1 METTFSYIRNR
12 IREHRKEDL
21 IDNCYRLLD
30 HYRDEFGPIWFI
42 FLLMKWTYLYGG
54 EKYPLKALTAQ
65 KFNVILQ
72 NITDFNSEHISNYIK
87 NGRLDIAMHI
97 FYSQQFYL
105 QKIVRKEVFSIQLNL
120 YETLSGKYDIG
131 KSFKEKT
138 GLSIFD
144 FIYIMQII
152 WLYVNSRKHDD
163 SNLNFEDYLEIN
175 FLNVCA
181 ELTSDEKISNF
192 LELVVLDPMQSHQ
205 KINEYKRN
213 VKVENLQHL
222 ETTFFTI
229 YPFQLYNGKVR
240 LVHERVL
247 NHSINYFIYDYLK
260 SNDENFTTEFGNRF
274 EKYIQ
279 LGIMESKFSFIN
291 ENQLKK
297 KLGINSNL
305 IDFYL
310 EDFNVF
316 IECKAI
322 EIQPTP
328 LVNPTDEIIF
338 NSLKE
343 SILKAYFK
351 QLLNVSKKINSP
363 KENWGLIITYKE
375 LYWSQFNEL
384 FEIGK
389 DKFENSIDS
398 HFLPPENVFILDIFS
413 WNTLLQIIK
422 DKKITLIEILEKAR
436 FNNSKPETKKQTFSM
451 HLDEYKSKPVTFKF
465 LEKELKKLEITAK

>member
-1 METTFSYIRNR
+1 MEITFSYIRNR
-12 IREHRKEDL
+12 IREHRKEDV
-21 IDNCYRLLD
+21 IDNCYKLLKN
-30 HYRDEFGPIWFI
+30 YRDEFGPIWFI

-54 EKYPLKALTAQ
+54 DKYPLKVLTVQ
-65 KFNVILQ
+65 KFNAILQ
-72 NITDFNSEHISNYIK
+72 NITDFNQEHISNYLK
-87 NGRLDIAMHI
+87 NGRIDIAMHI

-105 QKIVRKEVFSIQLNL
+105 QRKARKEVFSIQLNL
-120 YETLSGKYDIG
+120 YETLSGKYNIE

-144 FIYIMQII
+144 FLYIIQII
-152 WLYVNSRKHDD
+152 WLYVNSRKYDD
-163 SNLNFEDYLEIN
+163 NNLNFDDYLAID
-175 FLNVCA
+175 FLKVCA
-181 ELTSDEKISNF
+181 ELTSNEKISKF
-192 LELVVLDPMQSHQ
+192 LELVVLDPAQSYQ

-213 VKVENLQHL
+213 LKREELQSL

-229 YPFQLYNGKVR
+229 YPFQLYNGKLR

-247 NHSINYFIYDYLK
+247 NHTINYFIYDYLK

-274 EKYIQ
+274 EKYIE
-279 LGIMESKFSFIN
+279 LGIKESNFSFLN

-310 EDFNVF
+310 EDLNVF
-316 IECKAI
+316 IECKAT
-322 EIQPTP
+322 ELQPIP
-328 LVNPTDEIIF
+328 LANPTDEIIF

-351 QLLNVSKKINSP
+351 QLLNVSKKINSS

-375 LYWSQFNEL
+375 LYWSQFNDL
-384 FEIGK
+384 FAIGK
-389 DKFENSIDS
+389 DKFDNSTDS

-413 WNTLLQIIK
+413 WNTLLQIIN

-436 FNNSKPETKKQTFSM
+436 LNNSKPETKKQTFSM
-451 HLDEYKSKPVTFKF
+451 HLNEYKSKPVNFKF
-465 LEKELKKLEITAK
+465 LEKELKKLEITKK